1 MFPNDSHRCLNEHP
15 QNKAEPAWLC
25 LSFLVEIIE
34 RLLYRLAKML
44 PESSWVKVEE
54 FLVEYSGS
62 CLFIHK
68 NNFRNRLSNRSLEP
82 L

>member
-1 MFPNDSHRCLNEHP
+1 
-15 QNKAEPAWLC
+15 
-25 LSFLVEIIE
+25 
-34 RLLYRLAKML
+34 ML